1 MVLEKNNNI
10 YYNHVT
16 GIIFRQRLPG
26 DEVGD
31 TNLSSPRERK
41 ATLPRTGGSD
51 IPCLSQHHHPVGT
64 PSRIFAAPL
73 VKRRRGS
80 RVESSPHSAGPPP

>member
-1 MVLEKNNNI
+1 MQI
-10 YYNHVT
+10 
-16 GIIFRQRLPG
+16 IIFRQRLPG

-73 VKRRRGS
+73 VKRRRGVKGRILPPFS
-80 RVESSPHSAGPPP
+80 WPSPLTR